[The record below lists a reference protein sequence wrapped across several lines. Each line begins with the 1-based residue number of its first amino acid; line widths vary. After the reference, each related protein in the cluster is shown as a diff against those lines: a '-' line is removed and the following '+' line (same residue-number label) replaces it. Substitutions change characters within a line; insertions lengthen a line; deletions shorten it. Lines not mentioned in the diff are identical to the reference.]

1 MSQVDLTA
9 EPEVSRRHQA
19 ETLAA
24 VVTETPFFVDLL
36 ATANKR
42 RTEQFDVHTDR
53 EAWRAVVYTIQVM
66 WNAGKYTDAEAEHH
80 LAQII
85 SSSQQYA
92 SPHARAWLGLDEDS
106 RSEEV
111 VKSNPFPADLL
122 GRLVDHF
129 AKVMTTTVDPSD
141 QARELLASVATKK
154 AATPPPSPPRPM
166 TEADAINESLRMAR
180 AVELVE
186 AMMTAQGAVDPTLA
200 DAYLASL
207 HLCRISAKGDGRCG
221 MTVVALQS
229 MTTGGPMDTDS
240 ALQLIN
246 AKIATLSP
254 ADRTRVF
261 HASRLYNPAMEG
273 QGGEEEYFNDL
284 RTTTDTY
291 LDAGQMLVLA
301 LIRGIRTWKFY
312 HMNVPNNPNTI
323 VMTEVT
329 LDCAEADPDINVRN
343 SVGASILINAGS
355 AAHWD
360 LVTTMAQK
368 AHWLGTTQGSWF
380 VKDGAPRHSSWPENP
395 SQGQQGGAQPT
406 RAKRPPPAPPA
417 TAPRG
422 RKRLEQGWRD
432 KQTTA
437 NAAIVA
443 PAQPTNA
450 ATVPTLTPSTEPSI
464 AKPANDPKP
473 TATPRKLK
481 RHTEPSMTVKDITAK
496 TQKTATQGASPT
508 DTGQNDAARP
518 TVTERKPKRRDI
530 ANAALEESSKA
541 QKTTEVSAEE
551 GTVPDKRL
559 GHHTWSYIS
568 ASQTET
574 VSTKLTITA
583 DEQIVL
589 TTTDVRS
596 ERTQLQATPTEQTLT
611 IESNTTNN
619 ASSTVQNAQTTTTT
633 AKASQSTLVQTTTA
647 EGTTATGVTVT
658 TSTRRSAS
666 ASESVAVAPSDW
678 SQLSGG
684 QRIRQ
689 LCATFTTII
698 CIASIIAT
706 RAPIYSAV
714 RNAAHFFT
722 SLSEPLQQEASNDL
736 EEGWDTEDCQ
746 YWMNRRR
753 SPGIHIEDYPHDEDM
768 ENLEFCS
775 TFLDV
780 SEKRASEPP
789 KVRMPKHKARQEKN
803 HGYEPAETWRELLD
817 DANRATYLDKAEEF
831 YDGAIPTTKT
841 DNDTNIRFYDPAAGR
856 RTAESI
862 ISKLDEATRNHVQ
875 GGDLPFT
882 ERTAS
887 ELTTYIQSQAPQLEE
902 RHNATLRGVIDK
914 LIPWSKDKK
923 YRGGFLTTLTE
934 LCTTTTACTRAQ
946 YIRSTAAAVVRILGS
961 TDDGNAQSL
970 RSCRHSLAQI
980 QRVGKKEAI
989 TSVITTIE
997 DGLMSASPFKFE
1009 EKARFILLGFIT
1021 ATDWC
1026 DAMTPGGVR
1035 TADEKASALSNG
1047 DQSATMMEW
1056 RTTTAQQETTASP
1069 MEQER
1074 TTARE
1079 QWIRVKNALKP
1090 TTDSPSGII
1099 DWRTVSKGTPNQT
1112 IKDVLFWNVD
1122 GLAKRIDEVLH
1133 VLIHRGPSVLVLTEI
1148 KGDNSSL
1155 MRLGPE
1161 RDLRTTLRE
1170 LGYDC
1175 VVASTCTLES
1185 IGPGNYGVM
1194 VVSRIAPTSVAFG
1207 FGDSTDREH
1216 EDISREG
1223 RVVTVRFANSNVTI
1237 VGAYAPCSRIGV
1249 VPQRRSLFD
1258 KLMKMHLV
1266 KEARDTHLLYM
1277 ADANVAPEEHDA
1289 DTSKMAREDIEK
1301 MPSCMAA
1308 ERQAYRD
1315 LLREA
1320 DMVTSTCIA
1329 KRTQSRTRTTSLGTH
1344 GARQTHSSPWACGST
1359 WQCARERTTTISSS
1373 RAARSLGTA
1382 PAITAA
1388 FWSS

>member
-1 MSQVDLTA
+1 
-9 EPEVSRRHQA
+9 
-19 ETLAA
+19 
-24 VVTETPFFVDLL
+24 
-36 ATANKR
+36 
-42 RTEQFDVHTDR
+42 
-53 EAWRAVVYTIQVM
+53 
-66 WNAGKYTDAEAEHH
+66 
-80 LAQII
+80 
-85 SSSQQYA
+85 
-92 SPHARAWLGLDEDS
+92 
-106 RSEEV
+106 
-111 VKSNPFPADLL
+111 
-122 GRLVDHF
+122 
-129 AKVMTTTVDPSD
+129 
-141 QARELLASVATKK
+141 
-154 AATPPPSPPRPM
+154 
-166 TEADAINESLRMAR
+166 
-180 AVELVE
+180 
-186 AMMTAQGAVDPTLA
+186 
-200 DAYLASL
+200 
-207 HLCRISAKGDGRCG
+207 
-221 MTVVALQS
+221 
-229 MTTGGPMDTDS
+229 MDTDS
-240 ALQLIN
+240 ALQMIN
-246 AKIATLSP
+246 AKITTLSST
-254 ADRTRVF
+254 DKTTVF
-261 HASRLYNPAMEG
+261 QTSRLYNPAMEG
-273 QGGEEEYFNDL
+273 QGGEEEYFHDL
-284 RTTTDTY
+284 RTTADTY

-301 LIRGIRTWKFY
+301 LIRGVKTWKFY
-312 HMNVPNNPNTI
+312 HMDVPNNPTTI
-323 VMTEVT
+323 TMTEVT
-329 LDCAEADPDINVRN
+329 LDCAEADPEINIRN
-343 SVGASILINAGS
+343 SVGASILINAGN

-360 LVTTMAQK
+360 LVTLMAQK

-380 VKDGAPRHSSWPENP
+380 VKDGQLRHSSWPENP
-395 SQGQQGGAQPT
+395 SRGQQGGAQPASA
-406 RAKRPPPAPPA
+406 RRPPPAPPA
-417 TAPRG
+417 NPPRG
-422 RKRLEQGWRD
+422 KKRLEQGWRN
-432 KQTTA
+432 KQTTK

-443 PAQPTNA
+443 PAQSTKAVTEPTPKPPG
-450 ATVPTLTPSTEPSI
+450 TGPSI
-464 AKPANDPKP
+464 AKPVNDPKP
-473 TATPRKLK
+473 ATTPRKLK
-481 RHTEPSMTVKDITAK
+481 RRTEPSMTVEDITAK
-496 TQKTATQGASPT
+496 TQKTETQSASTT
-508 DTGQNDAARP
+508 DTEQNGAAQP
-518 TVTERKPKRRDI
+518 TVTGRKPRKRREI

-541 QKTTEVSAEE
+541 QKITEVAAEK
-551 GTVPDKRL
+551 GTVPDKRP

-574 VSTKLTITA
+574 VSTKLTITT
-583 DEQIVL
+583 DEQTVL
-589 TTTDVRS
+589 TTTDVQS

-633 AKASQSTLVQTTTA
+633 AKASQSTLVQTTTV

-658 TSTRRSAS
+658 TSTRRSTS
-666 ASESVAVAPSDW
+666 ATESVAVAPSDW
-678 SQLSGG
+678 SLLSGG

-689 LCATFTTII
+689 LCVTFMTII
-698 CIASIIAT
+698 CIASLMAT
-706 RAPIYSAV
+706 RAPIYNAV
-714 RNAAHFFT
+714 RNAAQFFT
-722 SLSEPLQQEASNDL
+722 SLTEPLQQEASNDL
-736 EEGWDTEDCQ
+736 EEGWDAEDCQ
-746 YWMNRRR
+746 YWMNRRC

-780 SEKRASEPP
+780 REKRASEPP
-789 KVRMPKHKARQEKN
+789 KVKMPKNKVRQEKN

-831 YDGAIPTTKT
+831 YDGAITKT
-841 DNDTNIRFYDPAAGR
+841 QSENDANIRFYDPAAGR

-875 GGDLPFT
+875 GGELPFT

-887 ELTTYIQSQAPQLEE
+887 ELTIYIQSQAPQLEE

-961 TDDGNAQSL
+961 TEDSNAQSL

-997 DGLMSASPFKFE
+997 DGLKSASPFKFE

-1026 DAMTPGGVR
+1026 DAMTPGGLR

-1056 RTTTAQQETTASP
+1056 RTTEAQQATTASP
-1069 MEQER
+1069 TEQER

-1099 DWRTVSKGTPNQT
+1099 DWRTVSKDTPRQT

-1161 RDLRTTLRE
+1161 KDLRTTFRE

-1207 FGDSTDREH
+1207 FGDSTDRDH

-1258 KLMKMHLV
+1258 KLMKNHLV

-1301 MPSCMAA
+1301 MPSCMPA

-1315 LLREA
+1315 LLQEA
-1320 DMVTSTCIA
+1320 DMVDVYRETHPVAHADDFTWHTRSPTNPQFPLGMRIDMAMCTRADYDNKFIESCEVLRYGTSDHSGLLVHLNKQ
-1329 KRTQSRTRTTSLGTH
+1329 KRQVPTADAENALEADPSVFPDTKPLTDYGDVVAPLVFEQLLAIRWGFEPTSDFVTRLKEEMTGMTNFVRDLPQNLDKHEMKPDNVEMKPSFH
-1344 GARQTHSSPWACGST
+1344 EIDSCEQTK
-1359 WQCARERTTTISSS
+1359 R
-1373 RAARSLGTA
+1373 L
-1382 PAITAA
+1382 
-1388 FWSS
+1388 